1 MKSFCIYCGN
11 SKPEAHEICGS
22 CGATPVTHEDLIYS
36 IIMCFSADEPYL
48 NFLSLEEIEAL
59 REEIGKGEKIKVT
72 AQVFAQAKEAYSAV
86 RSLESPP
93 LLSKF
98 SRTSSPLQIVILVL
112 VLLGL
117 IFGA

>member
-11 SKPEAHEICGS
+11 SKPEAHEICGA

-36 IIMCFSADEPYL
+36 IILCHSEGEPYL

-59 REEIGKGEKIKVT
+59 REEIAKGNKMEVSP
-72 AQVFAQAKEAYSAV
+72 QVFNQAQEAFSAV
-86 RSLESPP
+86 KSMGSPP
-93 LLSKF
+93 LLNKF
-98 SRTSSPLQIVILVL
+98 ARHTSRLHIIILVL